1 MEGTASFLKR
11 YQQHIQTPGFGVPGQ
26 EALLKSKMLV
36 VGAGSLASPVLSYL
50 ASMGIGFI
58 GIVADETIRKEDLP
72 AQPFYFSNDEGKPM
86 AKIAA
91 RQLREINP
99 DINIT
104 LYEKVLDTA
113 NIVSI
118 IAQYDLIIDCGNDLR
133 KSYLINDACVIT
145 GKPMVYGALFHPKGY
160 VSVFN
165 YKGSGTLRCMLA
177 QPEIAQLYQ
186 QEPIP
191 GLAVL
196 AAITGS
202 LMVNEAIKIISEIG
216 TVLQNKLLTIN
227 SFNNQQELISFSPIP
242 ANQTLTSLHDSYAN
256 YSDFKFQPS
265 TLRAITPKL
274 LQLKMKYNETLQLI
288 DIRSNVNNE
297 STNWNFLHITEN
309 ELLERSAVIHQDIMV
324 ILISETGES
333 AKRLCSI
340 LNQQYGFDNIYY
352 LEGGFEQ
359 WQKETNSSTI
369 IYESF

>member
-11 YQQHIQTPGFGVPGQ
+11 YQRHIQTPGFGVPGQ
-26 EALLKSKMLV
+26 EALLKSKILV

-50 ASMGIGFI
+50 TSTGIGSI
-58 GIVADETIRKEDLP
+58 GIVSDETIRKEGLP
-72 AQPFYFSNDEGKPM
+72 AQPLYFSNDEGKPM

-104 LYEKVLDTA
+104 LYEKVLDNATV
-113 NIVSI
+113 ISTV
-118 IAQYDLIIDCGNDLR
+118 AQYDLIIDCGNNLR

-145 GKPMVYGALFHPKGY
+145 GKPMVYGALFHPKGHI
-160 VSVFN
+160 SVFN

-177 QPEIAQLYQ
+177 QPEIVQIYQ
-186 QEPIP
+186 QELTP

-196 AAITGS
+196 SAITGS
-202 LMVNEAIKIISEIG
+202 LMVNEAVKIISEIG

-227 SFNNQQELISFSPIP
+227 SFSNQQELIPFSPIS
-242 ANQTLTSLHDSYAN
+242 ANQTLTSLHDSYVN
-256 YSDFKFQPS
+256 DSDSEFQPS
-265 TLRAITPKL
+265 TLRAIKPKL

-288 DIRSNVNNE
+288 DIRNNVNNE
-297 STNWNFLHITEN
+297 NTSWNFLHISEN
-309 ELLERSAVIHQDIMV
+309 ELLERSADIHQDIMV

-340 LNQQYGFDNIYY
+340 LNQKYGFDNIYY

-359 WQKETNSSTI
+359 WQKETNSSKI